1 VLKTIQILLI
11 GLIAALLLTACGPSE
26 QEIKSLG
33 FSNAA
38 EMKEIQAK
46 GFKTKQ
52 EYEAQ
57 IAKEQAQ
64 AEAEKEAALA
74 AQKKAEMQEQADKA
88 IKVYKRREWVEGWSK
103 FVTYLNI
110 QSVADRIT
118 ISQVSL
124 NRGRCQFYWAMTN
137 RGATKFPVQAQF
149 GDTVKI
155 DLDSPPCDLIEV
167 EVTTNLGTTS
177 YSF

>member
-1 VLKTIQILLI
+1 MLKSIQTIFVGLTITLLI
-11 GLIAALLLTACGPSE
+11 TACGPSE

-52 EYEAQ
+52 EYETQ
-57 IAKEQAQ
+57 TAQ
-64 AEAEKEAALA
+64 AEAERQAALE

-110 QSVADRIT
+110 QSVSDRIT

-124 NRGRCQFYWAMTN
+124 NRGRCQFYWVMTD

-149 GDTVKI
+149 GNTVKI